1 MFCGECGTKNKK
13 GDAFCKECGSKL
25 ESVEVTT
32 NKTKKEVSN
41 MRSVDDFLKSEK
53 GLSSAWMRG
62 ANNTSLKGTTN
73 ISKLEKFTKQNF
85 SELNPVADA
94 MKNDILK

>member
-32 NKTKKEVSN
+32 NKTKKEISGESFRFN
-41 MRSVDDFLKSEK
+41 IRKGKLDF
-53 GLSSAWMRG
+53 
-62 ANNTSLKGTTN
+62 NNYFNQFRNRQKFIN
-73 ISKLEKFTKQNF
+73 IDF
-85 SELNPVADA
+85 
-94 MKNDILK
+94 